1 MVKLASQMRS
11 GHQADKIKTVLSVYI
26 HVPFCVRRCLYCD
39 FITYAGQQAWLPAY
53 VEAAIKEVHLLGS
66 SRAKTD
72 EPAQTV
78 YFGGGTP
85 SLLSIGQVKALL
97 TAVERSFL
105 LAENAEITLEANPG
119 TLTLDYLRELRATGV
134 NRLSLGVQSFSDAEL
149 AQLGRIHT
157 REEALQSI
165 LWAKQAGFENLSL
178 DLIFG
183 LPKQSLKAWEYNLQE
198 AIKIHPEHLSLYNL
212 IVEDGTPLAKQI
224 ANGEIPAPDDDV
236 AADMY
241 ELTMDFLT
249 SAGYE
254 QYEISSWAT
263 SPEFESRHNK
273 AYWQMT
279 PYLGVGAAA
288 AGFAENVRTLNTPS
302 ISEYVQRISTQQS
315 ALPYPRSA
323 ANRESNEVDDF
334 TQMQESMM
342 LGLRL
347 TREGVSNAAF
357 RARYG
362 QDISAAFPEEVH
374 RLLAKG
380 LVEWVDFP
388 DGLHVRLTRRGKMLG
403 NQAFMEFV

>member
-1 MVKLASQMRS
+1 M
-11 GHQADKIKTVLSVYI
+11 YI

-53 VEAAIKEVHLLGS
+53 VEAAIKEIHWLGS
-66 SRAKTD
+66 STGKTD

-85 SLLSIGQVKALL
+85 SLLSVAQVKAILA
-97 TAVERSFL
+97 AVESSFG
-105 LAENAEITLEANPG
+105 LADNAEVTLEANPG
-119 TLTLDYLRELRATGV
+119 TLTLDYLRELRVSGV
-134 NRLSLGVQSFSDAEL
+134 NRLSLGVQSFFDAEL

-157 REEALQSI
+157 REEALECI
-165 LWAKQAGFENLSL
+165 LRARVAGFKNLSL

-183 LPKQSLKAWEYNLQE
+183 LPGQSLAAWQQNLQKIV
-198 AIKIHPEHLSLYNL
+198 AIHPEHLSLYNL
-212 IVEDGTPLAKQI
+212 IVEEGTPLAQKI
-224 ANGEIPAPDDDV
+224 AKGEIPAPDEDL

-288 AGFAENVRTLNTPS
+288 AGFAKNVRTLNTPS
-302 ISEYVQRISTQQS
+302 ILEYIRRISGQQS
-315 ALPYPRSA
+315 ALPFPFSA
-323 ANRESNEVDDF
+323 ANDEHNTVTTF
-334 TQMQESMM
+334 TQMQETLM

-347 TREGVSNAAF
+347 TREGVSQAEF
-357 RARYG
+357 QSRFG
-362 QDISAAFPEEVH
+362 QEMTQVFPQEIA
-374 RLLAKG
+374 RLLPKG
-380 LVEWVDFP
+380 LVEWVNFA
-388 DGLHVRLTRRGKMLG
+388 DGQHLRLTRRGRMLG